1 MTYSHLITALMAVET
16 GGCRNPDLAIG
27 DGGRAIGSLQI
38 HKAVVED
45 VNRFAGT
52 SYSWKG
58 MTNRADARKVCEIY
72 LQRYAKGKSIEDAAR
87 IWNGGPDGYRK
98 SSTLA
103 YWTKVQRN
111 LNTIAK
117 N

>member
-1 MTYSHLITALMAVET
+1 MAVES
-16 GGCRNPDLAIG
+16 GGRDQAIG
-27 DGGRAIGSLQI
+27 DGGRALGPLQI
-38 HKAVVED
+38 HRAVVQD

-52 SYSWKG
+52 SYRWEG
-58 MTNRADARKVCEIY
+58 MTNRADARKVCELY
-72 LQRYAKGKSIEDAAR
+72 LTRYAKGRSAEQAAR

-98 SSTLA
+98 SSTLG
-103 YWTKVQRN
+103 YWSKVQRN